1 MARVDGEHAGPKPH
15 ALGRMRVSGEHKCG
29 VARVGELAHPDRL
42 EAEPFGRL
50 CPRNGFVERLAC
62 IEERGKARHDFS
74 NICPVTFA
82 QALFMGLLQG
92 ATELFPVSSLGHS
105 VLIPSLLHWS
115 FKQSDPSFVP
125 FLVLLHL
132 GTATALLILYREQ
145 WIAIIRG
152 FFTAAIPGKIPT
164 DPERL
169 AMLLLVGTIPAGILG
184 VFLETRVKALF
195 ASPYAAAGF
204 LVVNGVLML
213 GFELLRR
220 RAESKAEL
228 DSASRVEQGERVAQ
242 AERISFRAAALVG
255 ACQALAFL
263 PGISRSGV
271 TIGGGLV
278 SEPGHQ
284 EAARF
289 SFLLAT
295 PVILGA
301 GVLEVPQL
309 LSSGVPVAEYLAATV
324 LSGLAAYASGRFFLR
339 HFRSGRLDPYGWYC
353 IAAGTIS

>member
-1 MARVDGEHAGPKPH
+1 MS
-15 ALGRMRVSGEHKCG
+15 L
-29 VARVGELAHPDRL
+29 
-42 EAEPFGRL
+42 
-50 CPRNGFVERLAC
+50 
-62 IEERGKARHDFS
+62 
-74 NICPVTFA
+74 A

-92 ATELFPVSSLGHS
+92 ATELFPVSSLGHA

-132 GTATALLILYREQ
+132 GTAGALLIIYRTQ
-145 WIAIIRG
+145 WVDIIKS
-152 FFTAAIPGKIPT
+152 FFTAALRGRIETPS
-164 DPERL
+164 ERL
-169 AMLLLVGTIPAGILG
+169 AMLLMVGTIPAAILG
-184 VFLETRVKALF
+184 VFFETRIKSLF
-195 ASPYAAAGF
+195 ASPYVAAGF
-204 LVVNGVLML
+204 LVVNGVLMIT
-213 GFELLRR
+213 FEQLRR
-220 RAESKAEL
+220 RAERRAAL
-228 DSASRVEQGERVAQ
+228 DFKPRIEQEQGFAE

-278 SEPGHQ
+278 AGLRHQ

-295 PVILGA
+295 PVILAA

-309 LSSGVPVAEYLAATV
+309 FATGVPVGEYIAAAI
-324 LSGLAAYASGRFFLR
+324 LSGVAAYLSARFLLR
-339 HFRSGRLDPYGWYC
+339 YFRSGRLDPYGWYC
-353 IAAGTIS
+353 IGAGLVSLGLLALNL

>member
-1 MARVDGEHAGPKPH
+1 MN
-15 ALGRMRVSGEHKCG
+15 LW
-29 VARVGELAHPDRL
+29 
-42 EAEPFGRL
+42 
-50 CPRNGFVERLAC
+50 
-62 IEERGKARHDFS
+62 
-74 NICPVTFA
+74 

-105 VLIPSLLHWS
+105 VLIPSLLHWT

-132 GTATALLILYREQ
+132 GTATALLVLYRQQ

-152 FFTAAIPGKIPT
+152 FFAAAFRGSIRT
-164 DPERL
+164 DDERL
-169 AMLLLVGTIPAGILG
+169 AMLLLVGTIPAAILG
-184 VFLETRVKALF
+184 VFLESRIKALF
-195 ASPYAAAGF
+195 ASPYEAAGF
-204 LVVNGVLML
+204 LIANGVLML
-213 GFELLRR
+213 SFELLRR
-220 RAESKAEL
+220 RAERRAAL
-228 DSASRVEQGERVAQ
+228 DAASRAEQEEGFAQ

-271 TIGGGLV
+271 TIGGGLLA
-278 SEPGHQ
+278 GLRHQ

-309 LSSGVPVAEYLAATV
+309 LSSGVPIVEYLAATV
-324 LSGLAAYASGRFFLR
+324 LSGLAAYASARFLLR
-339 HFRSGRLDPYGWYC
+339 YFRSGRLDPYGWYC
-353 IAAGTIS
+353 IAAGAVSLALLRLNL